1 MFKIEKIILF
11 TLLTMFFFACSSKKT
26 VLDIPKDG
34 GPKGPVSSSDYV
46 AAPVKEINYDNNL
59 NELYV
64 AWDGADAKW
73 DTKSEYIGA
82 EFEFYT
88 LLSSKKVQRRMIPN
102 LGFFGALTVR
112 KRDYN
117 NEPSTLRLS
126 KYRSVLVTPNAGI
139 DEVRYRSI
147 YKNTKGEEQRSNWVL
162 LKDRGVVI
170 NKSYSASDYFM
181 KNVTNPVQISF
192 TSASSKPVNA
202 LWDLVGGGDEAKAK
216 NEFKKWYYMQV
227 SATSFDPFNLAF
239 DPYSKLDILIA
250 DDVGVANAI
259 DFPNHSTGR
268 RINYEASVKNPNSD
282 LWKLFDMQGVMLHEM
297 GHCIQWMPKGGKY
310 KKTSGTQ
317 TFDCDR
323 QGYQE
328 GWPDAGKIANKGY
341 IMSTQVR
348 EYKTAMQ
355 FPYENPTDDKRYVW
369 QIDYNT
375 SGAFMSWL
383 RQYNGD
389 FVRLLP
395 WTVLMDELTDT
406 WSLDEAVKVIL
417 ANSYPDKT
425 MKDLWEEYREEVNK
439 FIVENGG

>member
-1 MFKIEKIILF
+1 MKKIVLFILVIMVF
-11 TLLTMFFFACSSKKT
+11 TACGSKKSG
-26 VLDIPKDG
+26 VDVPNEG
-34 GPKGPVSSSDYV
+34 GPKVPVTSSDYV

-73 DTKSEYIGA
+73 DVKSEYIGA

-102 LGFFGALTVR
+102 IGVFGALTVK

-147 YKNTKGEEQRSNWVL
+147 YKNSKGEEQRSNWVV
-162 LKDRGVVI
+162 LKDRGVAI

-181 KNVTNPVQISF
+181 KNVINPVQVSF
-192 TSASSKPVNA
+192 TSTSSKPVKA
-202 LWDLVGGGDEAKAK
+202 LWDLVGGGDETKAK
-216 NEFKKWYYMQV
+216 NEFKRWYYMQV

-250 DDVGVANAI
+250 DNVGVADAI

-268 RINYEASVKNPNSD
+268 RINYEASVSNPNSD
-282 LWKLFDMQGVMLHEM
+282 LWKLFDMQGVFLHEM
-297 GHCIQWMPKGGKY
+297 CHCIQWMPKEGKY

-317 TFDCDR
+317 SFDCDR

-328 GWPDAGKIANKGY
+328 GWPDAVKIANKGY
-341 IMSTQVR
+341 IMSTQVN
-348 EYKTAMQ
+348 EYKAAMQ
-355 FPYENPTDDKRYVW
+355 YPYENPTSQKKYVW

-375 SGAFMSWL
+375 SGGFMSWL

-395 WTVLMDELTDT
+395 WTVLMDDMTGA
-406 WSLDEAVKVIL
+406 WSLDEAVKIIL

-425 MKDLWEEYREEVNK
+425 MKDLWDEYREEVNK
-439 FIVENGG
+439 FVVENGG